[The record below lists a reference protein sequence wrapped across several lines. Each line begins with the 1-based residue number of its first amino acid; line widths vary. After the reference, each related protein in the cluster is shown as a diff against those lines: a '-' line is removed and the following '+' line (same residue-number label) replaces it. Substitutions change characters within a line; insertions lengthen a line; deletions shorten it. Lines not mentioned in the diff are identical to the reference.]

1 MTTATESTQPDAD
14 EELVERYIAKW
25 EQETHPDLAGVYRD
39 CSIDDVIRPYI
50 AITREVGTG
59 AAELA
64 ATVGETLG
72 WPVIN
77 RRLVNLIALN
87 DSYRERLTGSLES
100 WAADA
105 VAKRVAEIACGDD
118 YGRWVAQVLLGIST
132 RTELVILGR
141 GATFIFPRKAGL
153 SVRLTAPVAYRAARV
168 ASSGDLDLGEAR
180 AQVRRIDE
188 ERKSFVRAQFGVDID
203 DISLYDL
210 VIDRE
215 EFTIER
221 IAEQVLHAVKA
232 KIGAER

>member
-64 ATVGETLG
+64 ATVGKTLG

-87 DSYRERLTGSLES
+87 ESYRERLTEQRQALADLRKEAREKRQ
-100 WAADA
+100 AATPARKEA
-105 VAKRVAEIACGDD
+105 VKTRYAKRIA
-118 YGRWVAQVLLGIST
+118 A
-132 RTELVILGR
+132 
-141 GATFIFPRKAGL
+141 
-153 SVRLTAPVAYRAARV
+153 
-168 ASSGDLDLGEAR
+168 
-180 AQVRRIDE
+180 
-188 ERKSFVRAQFGVDID
+188 
-203 DISLYDL
+203 
-210 VIDRE
+210 
-215 EFTIER
+215 
-221 IAEQVLHAVKA
+221 
-232 KIGAER
+232 AERRVERTRGMLERARMSRDKSKVQSSIAS